1 MVMNEDIRRLFPV
14 TREHIYFN
22 HAAVAPISRPVR
34 DRMVEYADDLL
45 NHGLVNFRQWGAAV
59 ERVRELGARLVNA
72 APDEMAFAPNTSAG
86 LAMIANG
93 IAWREGDNIVTT
105 AAEFPSNYLPWQR
118 ISRLS
123 GVELR
128 VVPEREGRIEVTELL
143 AQIDSRTR
151 VVALSYVEF
160 ASGFRNDLRT
170 IGNFCRE
177 RGVLFVV
184 DAIQGLGALS
194 LDVEAMAI
202 DALVADAHKFLLGP
216 DGVALFYLRRE
227 VLDRITPTILGWMSV
242 EQPFAFA
249 AVEKPLVAGARRFE
263 PGALNTAGVVGLGA
277 AIELFLQVGP
287 AVIERYLLEL
297 RDYLSGALEEA
308 GWQIFSSDR
317 PGEKSSFICVSHPRY
332 SAERLYEYLNR
343 HRVVTT
349 PRMGRLRLSPHF
361 YNTRAEVDQLVEIV
375 SNIDLS

>member
-1 MVMNEDIRRLFPV
+1 MNEDIRRLFPV